1 MGVRET
7 KAVIIPAGSF
17 LVVVPIP
24 KEPLKVA
31 GGWLPSNL
39 ERRQLEELAEDA
51 AKEDA
56 LKRAKRRKQI

>member
-1 MGVRET
+1 
-7 KAVIIPAGSF
+7 VIIPAGSF

-24 KEPLKVA
+24 KEPLEVA

-39 ERRQLEELAEDA
+39 ERRRLKELAEDA

>member
-1 MGVRET
+1 M
-7 KAVIIPAGSF
+7 IIPAGSF

-24 KEPLKVA
+24 KEPLEVA
-31 GGWLPSNL
+31 GGWLPSKL
-39 ERRQLEELAEDA
+39 ERRRLKELAEDA